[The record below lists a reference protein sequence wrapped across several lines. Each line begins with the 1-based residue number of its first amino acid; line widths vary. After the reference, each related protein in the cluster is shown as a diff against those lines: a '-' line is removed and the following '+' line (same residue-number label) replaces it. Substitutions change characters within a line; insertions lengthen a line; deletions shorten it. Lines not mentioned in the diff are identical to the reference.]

1 MIFSSSIFLYIFLPL
16 FALAYA
22 AFPRKNIVLLVASLL
37 FYAWGEHIFV
47 LLMVAV
53 AAVNYLFG
61 ILVNGESPY
70 RFRYLV
76 IAVMLNV
83 ATLIGFKYLGF
94 LVENLNYLLQS
105 FAFPEFKTLPV
116 PHPSLPLGI
125 SFFIFQSI
133 TYVVDVY
140 RRHAMPAQKFTDVL
154 LYISLFPQLVAGPIV
169 RYEEIAERIQSR
181 RSDWNRI
188 ISGVEL
194 FAVGLAKKVLIADSL
209 SVPVDQIF
217 SMPAD
222 ELGMG
227 LAWFGIV
234 CFALQ
239 IFFDFSGYSDMAI
252 GIGRVLGFN
261 FPENFNQPYRS
272 RTIQEFWRRWHM
284 TLSRWFRDYVYIPL
298 GGNRL
303 GVARTYINLLGVFI
317 LTGFWHG
324 ASWNFLIWG
333 LIHGLFLIIERLG
346 LANWLQRVWAPIGH
360 LYVIGV
366 VLLGWVFFRT
376 DNITSAL
383 EYLGAMVAMNP
394 ISIMSGLGDIASLYM
409 LSIAILGSIL
419 ATLPERDS
427 WESKDT
433 KNLWKSILLYSFLS
447 ITTLLSLALIS
458 SYSHKAFIYFRF

>member
-1 MIFSSSIFLYIFLPL
+1 MTYKVKISVG
-16 FALAYA
+16 
-22 AFPRKNIVLLVASLL
+22 VLLLSFSHFASAINGY
-37 FYAWGEHIFV
+37 FAIAYGAKMTG
-47 LLMVAV
+47 MAG
-53 AAVNYLFG
+53 AA
-61 ILVNGESPY
+61 I
-70 RFRYLV
+70 
-76 IAVMLNV
+76 
-83 ATLIGFKYLGF
+83 
-94 LVENLNYLLQS
+94 
-105 FAFPEFKTLPV
+105 AFPEDTLTGAVNPAGMSQV
-116 PHPSLPLGI
+116 EGLDIGARFLYLPI
-125 SFFIFQSI
+125 
-133 TYVVDVY
+133 
-140 RRHAMPAQKFTDVL
+140 
-154 LYISLFPQLVAGPIV
+154 
-169 RYEEIAERIQSR
+169 
-181 RSDWNRI
+181 
-188 ISGVEL
+188 
-194 FAVGLAKKVLIADSL
+194 
-209 SVPVDQIF
+209 
-217 SMPAD
+217 
-222 ELGMG
+222 
-227 LAWFGIV
+227 
-234 CFALQ
+234 
-239 IFFDFSGYSDMAI
+239 
-252 GIGRVLGFN
+252 
-261 FPENFNQPYRS
+261 PENFNQPYRS